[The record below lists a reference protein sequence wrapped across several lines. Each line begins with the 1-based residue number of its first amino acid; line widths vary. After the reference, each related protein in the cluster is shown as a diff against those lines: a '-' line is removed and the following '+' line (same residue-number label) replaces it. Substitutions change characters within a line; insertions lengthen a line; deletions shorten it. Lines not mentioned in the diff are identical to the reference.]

1 MAFDSSKPA
10 ITRLNS
16 PRHRARVRPA
26 FTLVELVVSIT
37 VGVIITGIAAT
48 LILNASRQR
57 MEVAARGELI
67 DMGSAAI
74 EVMLRYIRE
83 ISQDECPL
91 AATPCL
97 NGNAQVTTAAD
108 SDLRFDTYGF
118 RLNAGKLE
126 ITKNSG
132 TNWHTLATGVT
143 GLAFTYYDRNN
154 AALSPRPLSLAN
166 RNAIRRISIQLDLAS
181 GSETTRLRTSIFLR
195 NFMNEVTSAP

>member
-1 MAFDSSKPA
+1 MSISCTGMSRRSVSTQSRRAPA
-10 ITRLNS
+10 RS
-16 PRHRARVRPA
+16 A
-26 FTLVELVVSIT
+26 FTLIELVVSIT
-37 VGVIITGIAAT
+37 VGVIISGVAAT
-48 LILNASRQR
+48 LILNASKQR

-67 DMGSAAI
+67 DMGSASM

-118 RLNAGKLE
+118 RLNAGNLE
-126 ITKNSG
+126 MTRDSG
-132 TNWHTLATGVT
+132 TNWHTLASRVT
-143 GLAFTYYDRNN
+143 GLTFTYYNRTGTV
-154 AALSPRPLSLAN
+154 LSPRPLSQAN
-166 RNAIRRISIQLDLAS
+166 RYAIRRIGIQLDLAS
-181 GSETTRLRTSIFLR
+181 GSETTRLRTSIYLR